1 MVLLQIIFV
10 CNKLIAK
17 IILRLKHYFG
27 AIFFF
32 CEMHFFLYIKN
43 FSIYLMCMWKKIN
56 TGLSLKSYLPEI
68 IAQFHLEYDRLN
80 SKEITWL
87 GWIWSF
93 RSSFNRTLKDKIT
106 GRMQHHI
113 TFLKRQVYINVG
125 GQLPWEIWFSEFSYK
140 THDTVLKFIYKL
152 TVHYKTL

>member
-1 MVLLQIIFV
+1 
-10 CNKLIAK
+10 
-17 IILRLKHYFG
+17 
-27 AIFFF
+27 
-32 CEMHFFLYIKN
+32 MHFFFIYKEFLYLFNVYVK
-43 FSIYLMCMWKKIN
+43 KKIN

-106 GRMQHHI
+106 GSMQHHI

-152 TVHYKTL
+152 TVQNLIRNCTRKYFNVIR

>member
-27 AIFFF
+27 ANFFF
-32 CEMHFFLYIKN
+32 LLNAFFFIYNN

-80 SKEITWL
+80 SK
-87 GWIWSF
+87 GWIWRF

-106 GRMQHHI
+106 GSMQHHI